1 MKKNKVESFKENILQ
16 NLRNNIKEIFES
28 KFTIFKSKYEELVQT
43 SSIRYNKQID
53 HLQNELKTKDKI
65 IDQLLKS
72 LSSLTNSEL
81 ESKNNIIHKL
91 LDQTNDEYRKKS
103 IQRQNDINTKSDIA
117 DNKSDEKDSFNSTK
131 KIKEHAERNKAN
143 NLPNSTESRDVKLK
157 TNKRKKVRVE
167 ILCDCMLN
175 GIQEKGLNKNA
186 DINIKIRK
194 YPGASSTD
202 ILDHIRPSLRKEPDQ
217 IIIHAGTNDLTSDHN
232 YLNNVKKIVKMVR
245 ETCKNTK
252 LCFSSLIC
260 RNDLKD
266 IDEKVKKTNTHLENY
281 CKQQNLD
288 FIDNSNIKKSDLN
301 SRGLHLQERSSN
313 KLAKNF
319 LDYFY

>member
-1 MKKNKVESFKENILQ
+1 M
-16 NLRNNIKEIFES
+16 
-28 KFTIFKSKYEELVQT
+28 
-43 SSIRYNKQID
+43 
-53 HLQNELKTKDKI
+53 
-65 IDQLLKS
+65 
-72 LSSLTNSEL
+72 
-81 ESKNNIIHKL
+81 
-91 LDQTNDEYRKKS
+91 
-103 IQRQNDINTKSDIA
+103 
-117 DNKSDEKDSFNSTK
+117 
-131 KIKEHAERNKAN
+131 
-143 NLPNSTESRDVKLK
+143 
-157 TNKRKKVRVE
+157 
-167 ILCDCMLN
+167 
-175 GIQEKGLNKNA
+175 NKNA

-217 IIIHAGTNDLTSDHN
+217 IIIHAGTNDLTNDHN

-301 SRGLHLQERSSN
+301 SRGLHLQECGSS
-313 KLAKNF
+313 KLAKHF
-319 LDYFY
+319 VDYFY

>member
-1 MKKNKVESFKENILQ
+1 M
-16 NLRNNIKEIFES
+16 
-28 KFTIFKSKYEELVQT
+28 
-43 SSIRYNKQID
+43 
-53 HLQNELKTKDKI
+53 
-65 IDQLLKS
+65 
-72 LSSLTNSEL
+72 
-81 ESKNNIIHKL
+81 
-91 LDQTNDEYRKKS
+91 
-103 IQRQNDINTKSDIA
+103 KSDIA
-117 DNKSDEKDSFNSTK
+117 DNKSDAKDSFDSTK
-131 KIKEHAERNKAN
+131 KIKEHAERNEAN
-143 NLPNSTESRDVKLK
+143 NLPNNIESRDVKPK
-157 TNKRKKVRVE
+157 INKRKNTDVE
-167 ILCDCMLN
+167 ILVDSMLN

-301 SRGLHLQERSSN
+301 SRGLHLQERGSS

>member
-1 MKKNKVESFKENILQ
+1 M
-16 NLRNNIKEIFES
+16 IKI
-28 KFTIFKSKYEELVQT
+28 
-43 SSIRYNKQID
+43 
-53 HLQNELKTKDKI
+53 
-65 IDQLLKS
+65 
-72 LSSLTNSEL
+72 
-81 ESKNNIIHKL
+81 
-91 LDQTNDEYRKKS
+91 
-103 IQRQNDINTKSDIA
+103 KSDIA
-117 DNKSDEKDSFNSTK
+117 DNKSDAKDSFDSTK
-131 KIKEHAERNKAN
+131 KIKEHAERNEAN
-143 NLPNSTESRDVKLK
+143 NLPNNIESRDVKPK
-157 TNKRKKVRVE
+157 INKRKNTDVE
-167 ILCDCMLN
+167 ILVDSMLN

-217 IIIHAGTNDLTSDHN
+217 IIIHAGTNDLTNDHN

-301 SRGLHLQERSSN
+301 SRGLHLQERGSSE
-313 KLAKNF
+313 LAKYF